1 MATYNLDTVA
11 GALVQETMKRLYGAY
26 RSERHYNVK
35 AVPGLAVGDV
45 LYFDTEI
52 PEWARTLVVS
62 KRSDTTNPDVV
73 TAQTVDPALPIA
85 AVLPIK
91 TANTVQTTGST
102 SSTNS
107 NTILMQLYPVGN
119 KVRVQITIASTVPN
133 QMLLSLLMYDA

>member
-11 GALVQETMKRLYGAY
+11 GALVQDSAKKLYGAM
-26 RSERHYNVK
+26 RAERHYNIK
-35 AVPGLAVGDV
+35 AVAGLAVGDV
-45 LYFDTEI
+45 CFFEI
-52 PEWARTLVVS
+52 DVPEWVRTIVAS
-62 KRSDTTNPDVV
+62 KRSDTTNPDVLTV
-73 TAQTVDPALPIA
+73 QTADAALPIQ

-102 SSTNS
+102 SNTNS

-119 KVRVQITIASTVPN
+119 RVRVQLTIASSLPN